1 MIRGVVNMRKFQ
13 EGDYVFDSHA
23 GEFGVVQGYTD
34 ANLVVVDYSGCSTE
48 EAIDH
53 APEDDLEL
61 V

>member
-1 MIRGVVNMRKFQ
+1 MREFQ

-34 ANLVVVDYSGCSTE
+34 GNLVVVDYSGFSTE

-53 APEDDLEL
+53 APEGDLEL
-61 V
+61 A